1 MSKLIDTIEKTCT
14 AARKL
19 NFPVYKLELAAAA
32 EITDINNNK
41 ETVSFSCRKK
51 IGLLW
56 IVLGVTLFIAMI
68 AVKLAK
74 KH

>member
-1 MSKLIDTIEKTCT
+1 MSKLINTIEKTCT

-19 NFPVYKLELAAAA
+19 NFPVYRVELAAAA

-41 ETVSFSCRKK
+41 ETFSFSCRKK

-56 IVLGVTLFIAMI
+56 IVLGVSLFIAMI
-68 AVKLAK
+68 AIKFAK
-74 KH
+74 KR

>member
-1 MSKLIDTIEKTCT
+1 MSKLINAIEKTCCT
-14 AARKL
+14 VRKL
-19 NFPVYKLELAAAA
+19 NFPVYRLELAAAA

-41 ETVSFSCRKK
+41 ETISFSCRKK

-68 AVKLAK
+68 AMKFAK
-74 KH
+74 KR